1 MHVCIIVG
9 GIRSRSAS
17 QNMASSTKVNLT
29 NNAFVQNTHGEVL
42 DLRGNTL
49 QLLVIS
55 ENWCA
60 LPHRFFSVANAE
72 KPKPYCT
79 VLY

>member
-1 MHVCIIVG
+1 
-9 GIRSRSAS
+9 
-17 QNMASSTKVNLT
+17 MASSTKANLT

-60 LPHRFFSVANAE
+60 LSSSLLFSCQCGEAQTVL
-72 KPKPYCT
+72 YCT